1 MNPSLNENLEFS
13 AEIQIQNTGGFDSM
27 ILRINKVCSQS
38 RNFGS
43 PPGLIP
49 LKRSRR
55 HPISV
60 IQSSSYMIT
69 C

>member
-1 MNPSLNENLEFS
+1 MNPSLNEHLEFS
-13 AEIQIQNTGGFDSM
+13 AEIQSQNTGGFDSM

-38 RNFGS
+38 CNFDS
-43 PPGLIP
+43 PTGLIP
-49 LKRSRR
+49 LKRSRQ
-55 HPISV
+55 HLISV